1 MAEEK
6 KQDEFDILDGLSI
19 KIRNY
24 KCFGDEPQGFDT
36 IKPINVIVGKNNS
49 GKSSLLD
56 AVGFVFGPKAVEV
69 TSGQLAIY
77 EHYHEPL
84 PGEEGKIP
92 IISRCISKEDI
103 DQMRQSIPAQ
113 EHRELESVKSQAMTY
128 NLLPEG
134 RWEWDASSLEL
145 DNINPFQTGFDI
157 HFKRI
162 LKACRDRDILR
173 LSSARNFHKEE
184 PFDKVEPYPSNV
196 PALTIKPAGEGA
208 TQVFEYC
215 LNNADGD
222 PQIILRD
229 LHRAVNDILCPDTAI
244 DSFTSRRNHVGEYE
258 VAMIEPMKDSVWIS
272 RSGDGLKTILLVLA
286 QMIAIPRL
294 RKRELGEFVLAFEE
308 LENSLHPALLRRL
321 LAYIREKAKNEGAIF
336 FLTTHSPVV
345 IDFFARDELAQIVQV
360 THDGENAAVR
370 TVQNPE
376 DGWNALDDLGVRPSD
391 TLQTNGVIWVEGT
404 SDCVYINRWIEL
416 WDEKLQEGVH
426 YQCLHYG
433 GDSLLSMMGETDE
446 ERSIWLANMRR
457 LNPNMVFIAD
467 SDRKTHA
474 EDIDEHIRWI
484 EENMPDDDRCMMWIT
499 AGKEIENYY
508 PKEAIA
514 ALTENTSTR
523 SIGPLEGYK
532 GYYTKMFQ
540 AGSRKQGIPQA
551 AGKKSFARRI
561 TPHLTRADLEQVLD
575 MKERMDEL
583 ISCIK
588 SWNGM

>member
-1 MAEEK
+1 M
-6 KQDEFDILDGLSI
+6 
-19 KIRNY
+19 
-24 KCFGDEPQGFDT
+24 
-36 IKPINVIVGKNNS
+36 
-49 GKSSLLD
+49 
-56 AVGFVFGPKAVEV
+56 
-69 TSGQLAIY
+69 
-77 EHYHEPL
+77 
-84 PGEEGKIP
+84 
-92 IISRCISKEDI
+92 
-103 DQMRQSIPAQ
+103 
-113 EHRELESVKSQAMTY
+113 
-128 NLLPEG
+128 
-134 RWEWDASSLEL
+134 
-145 DNINPFQTGFDI
+145 
-157 HFKRI
+157 
-162 LKACRDRDILR
+162 
-173 LSSARNFHKEE
+173 
-184 PFDKVEPYPSNV
+184 
-196 PALTIKPAGEGA
+196 
-208 TQVFEYC
+208 
-215 LNNADGD
+215 
-222 PQIILRD
+222 
-229 LHRAVNDILCPDTAI
+229 
-244 DSFTSRRNHVGEYE
+244 
-258 VAMIEPMKDSVWIS
+258 
-272 RSGDGLKTILLVLA
+272 
-286 QMIAIPRL
+286 
-294 RKRELGEFVLAFEE
+294 
-308 LENSLHPALLRRL
+308 
-321 LAYIREKAKNEGAIF
+321 
-336 FLTTHSPVV
+336 V